1 MYPSDQYMTYA
12 KGVDDTCYND
22 PYNCSEKEPWG
33 SPKTSNIGYPTKGW
47 IHNTNKL
54 EGSTS
59 QQVTWLLSPYSG
71 PSTHV
76 FYAHSGGSL
85 DGNGANYAGGGRPVV
100 YLKSDIKIDTGTGEV
115 GNPYVLK

>member
-1 MYPSDQYMTYA
+1 MYPSDMYMTYA
-12 KGVDDTCYND
+12 KGVDSACYND
-22 PYNCSEKEPWG
+22 PYY
-33 SPKTSNIGYPTKGW
+33 NICTREHAVKGW

-59 QQVTWLLSPYSG
+59 QQWAWFLSPGSGYSFY
-71 PSTHV
+71 V
-76 FYAHSGGSL
+76 FIARSDGGMNDYS
-85 DGNGANYAGGGRPVV
+85 AYSIGGVRPVV